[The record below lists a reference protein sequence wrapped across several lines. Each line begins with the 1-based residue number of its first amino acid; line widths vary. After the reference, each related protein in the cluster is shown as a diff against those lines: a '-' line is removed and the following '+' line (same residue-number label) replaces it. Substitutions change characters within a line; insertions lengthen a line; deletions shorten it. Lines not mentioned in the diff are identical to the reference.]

1 MVGCAVSQESAL
13 SDKGKQVKIVLH
25 RNKVMVSGCQQH
37 CPSTMTL
44 LMSELF
50 VHKVVQNWLTQI
62 ELRPVPLLNLL
73 VHQPTNLLQVSLPWC
88 NNRVV
93 GACWHVPH

>member
-1 MVGCAVSQESAL
+1 MVGYTVSQENTL
-13 SDKGKQVKIVLH
+13 SDKGKLVKIVLH

-50 VHKVVQNWLTQI
+50 VHKVVQNWLTKI
-62 ELRPVPLLNLL
+62 ALRPVPLLNLL
-73 VHQPTNLLQVSLPWC
+73 AHQPTGQLQVSLPWC

-93 GACWHVPH
+93 GACWHVLH

>member
-1 MVGCAVSQESAL
+1 MVGCAVSQESTL

-44 LMSELF
+44 LMSELD
-50 VHKVVQNWLTQI
+50 VHKVVQNWI
-62 ELRPVPLLNLL
+62 
-73 VHQPTNLLQVSLPWC
+73 
-88 NNRVV
+88 
-93 GACWHVPH
+93 A